1 MWWKKKPEVKEID
14 ALHELEAVKEFIR
27 DISIDLKQIVTS
39 LGEFEEL
46 EKELR
51 VAKGDLTATAI
62 EAQAAAIIKLKESYE
77 FLQNDIDVN
86 GQRIKMIY
94 EQFIRNAERAGLN
107 NLVDKI
113 KEKKTN

>member
-62 EAQAAAIIKLKESYE
+62 EAIIKLKESYE